1 LKEELQK
8 LRLNMNTIEKQSLPQ
23 QPPPPSQQEKP
34 TIPPVSLDITLQY

>member
-34 TIPPVSLDITLQY
+34 TIPVSLDITLQY